1 MSLAIRTGPSLARRI
16 APLTAGHASVDFTQG
31 ALPVLLP
38 YLIDKFD
45 LSYAQA
51 AALVL
56 ALTVSSSVTQ
66 PVFGRLSDRFEAPWL
81 LPASVLTSGLGL
93 VGCALAP
100 SYAASMVAIFVSGI
114 GVAAYHPAASRL
126 ASQISGDQRG
136 TGMSLFSVGGNLGFA
151 LGPIYGGIV
160 AGVFGLAG
168 GWLLMVPALVGA
180 GFLTNGL
187 GNVAR
192 AARAGSSIVRSGVD
206 QWGAMIKL
214 LFGLCLRGYVNFGML
229 AFIPLYEEEINGHSR
244 SYGAVILAAL
254 LAGGA
259 LFTLAAG
266 PVADAIG
273 PRRTMVLLSIPVAP
287 LVWLYTVTPS
297 LLGSAA
303 IVLAGALVIGTFS
316 VSIVLSQN
324 YLPTQAALAAGLSIG
339 LSIGIGG
346 AFSIV
351 IGVLADAYGLETAM
365 LSVAAV
371 AVAVVGVLFL
381 LPRDEMET
389 ITSS

>member
-1 MSLAIRTGPSLARRI
+1 
-16 APLTAGHASVDFTQG
+16 
-31 ALPVLLP
+31 
-38 YLIDKFD
+38 
-45 LSYAQA
+45 
-51 AALVL
+51 
-56 ALTVSSSVTQ
+56 
-66 PVFGRLSDRFEAPWL
+66 
-81 LPASVLTSGLGL
+81 
-93 VGCALAP
+93 
-100 SYAASMVAIFVSGI
+100 
-114 GVAAYHPAASRL
+114 
-126 ASQISGDQRG
+126 
-136 TGMSLFSVGGNLGFA
+136 
-151 LGPIYGGIV
+151 
-160 AGVFGLAG
+160 
-168 GWLLMVPALVGA
+168 MVPALVGA
-180 GFLTNGL
+180 GFLTHGL
-187 GNVAR
+187 GAVAR
-192 AARAGSSIVRSGVD
+192 AARAGSSIARSGVD
-206 QWGAMIKL
+206 QWGAMVKL

-266 PVADAIG
+266 PLADAIG
-273 PRRTMVLLSIPVAP
+273 PRRTMVLLSIPVGP
-287 LVWLYTVTPS
+287 LIWLYAVTPS

-351 IGVLADAYGLETAM
+351 IGVIADAYGLETAM